1 MVVGRQFYIFRA
13 ITEKLRSPNL
23 ELNDGTISFNVWPWW
38 VYMSWIYIGASP
50 NNDLW
55 DSSNIFNTI
64 LFITSSQWRLVRTS
78 SRWLCLY
85 FYYFYLYI
93 ISIVIF
99 YYILHKDIYFPGM
112 SNSWQCRALLSVLV
126 KATVWL
132 TKSWLYNI
140 WPIQLH
146 GHSMPNFIFYHNRYL
161 WI

>member
-23 ELNDGTISFNVWPWW
+23 NGGTISFNVWPWW

-64 LFITSSQWRLVRTS
+64 LFITSSQWRLVRMS

-99 YYILHKDIYFPGM
+99 FTFYIRIYISLGCLTHGSAGHCWVCLLRPQYG
-112 SNSWQCRALLSVLV
+112 SQHLADSASWSFDAKFYFL
-126 KATVWL
+126 
-132 TKSWLYNI
+132 
-140 WPIQLH
+140 PIT
-146 GHSMPNFIFYHNRYL
+146 YL